1 MKLLK
6 FLGSSRED
14 LRTFPAEARR
24 AAGFELHFLQAG
36 LMPSDWKPLKAV
48 GAGAIEI
55 RIHREGEWRVVIVAK
70 FESAIYVL
78 HAFEKKTRATR
89 DSDIAMARKRYREIG
104 GK

>member
-1 MKLLK
+1 
-6 FLGSSRED
+6 
-14 LRTFPAEARR
+14 
-24 AAGFELHFLQAG
+24 
-36 LMPSDWKPLKAV
+36 
-48 GAGAIEI
+48 I